1 MIFKYPWGLLLL
13 LVLLPLIINYIRRR
27 KSTDPTLTVSTI
39 VPLKGNHATWRTK
52 LMPLLFV
59 LRLLA
64 IGCIIVALCRPQKLD
79 DTIHAQTEG
88 TDIVLALDVSGS
100 MSTPDFQPHN
110 NRFEAARSIAAD
122 FVRHRENDNL
132 GLVGF
137 AGESLTYMPL
147 TTDRAAVLNTI
158 RMLNLGSLGN
168 GTALGDGLVSA
179 INRVLGGKAVSKSV
193 ILLTDG
199 SNNAGEVDP
208 RMAADIAKQKG
219 VKVYTIGVGS
229 DVSSD
234 PYMVQI
240 VGPNASA
247 DLDEETLEYIANT
260 TGGKYYR
267 AKDSR
272 SLQQIFNEI
281 DSLEKTKI
289 DMDNYVRWQDNFMP
303 WIAAA
308 IILLLCAYICR
319 YTLLRR
325 IP

>member
-1 MIFKYPWGLLLL
+1 MILKYPIGLLLL
-13 LVLLPLIINYIRRR
+13 LLLLPVIINYVWRR
-27 KSTDPTLTVSTI
+27 KSSDPTLTVSTL
-39 VPLKGNHATWRTK
+39 VPLKGHNATWRTK
-52 LMPLLFV
+52 LMTLVIIF
-59 LRLLA
+59 RLLA
-64 IGCIIVALCRPQKLD
+64 IGCIIVALCRPQTMD

-88 TDIVLALDVSGS
+88 ADIVLALDVSGS
-100 MSTPDFQPHN
+100 MGTPDFQPYN
-110 NRFEAARSIAAD
+110 NRFEASRSIAAD
-122 FVRHRENDNL
+122 FVKHRENDNL

-158 RMLNLGSLGN
+158 RMLNLGALGN

-208 RMAADIAKQKG
+208 RMAAEIAQQKG
-219 VKVYTIGVGS
+219 VKVYTIGIGS

-234 PYMVQI
+234 PYMMQL

-247 DLDEETLEYIANT
+247 DLDEETLKYIADT

-267 AKDSR
+267 AKDTQ
-272 SLQQIFNEI
+272 SLQQIFDEI

-289 DMDNYVRWQDNFMP
+289 DMDNYARWQDNFMP

-308 IILLLCAYICR
+308 IILLSLAYICR

>member
-1 MIFKYPWGLLLL
+1 MTLKHPWLLLLL
-13 LVLLPLIINYIRRR
+13 LVLVPLIVNYVRRR
-27 KSTDPTLTVSTI
+27 KSADPALSVSTLS
-39 VPLKGNHATWRTK
+39 PLKKQHGTWRTK
-52 LMPLLFV
+52 LMTLAFV
-59 LRLLA
+59 MRLLA
-64 IGCIIVALCRPQKLD
+64 MACIIVALCRPQKFD

-100 MSTPDFQPHN
+100 MGTPDFTP
-110 NRFEAARSIAAD
+110 NRFESARTIASD
-122 FVRHRENDNL
+122 FVKHRENDNI

-158 RMLNLGSLGN
+158 RMLNLGSLGT

-234 PYMVQI
+234 PYMVQL

-247 DLDEETLEYIANT
+247 DLDEETLDYIARS

-267 AKDSR
+267 AKDTR
-272 SLQQIFNEI
+272 ALQQIFDEI

-308 IILLLCAYICR
+308 IALLLCAYVCR